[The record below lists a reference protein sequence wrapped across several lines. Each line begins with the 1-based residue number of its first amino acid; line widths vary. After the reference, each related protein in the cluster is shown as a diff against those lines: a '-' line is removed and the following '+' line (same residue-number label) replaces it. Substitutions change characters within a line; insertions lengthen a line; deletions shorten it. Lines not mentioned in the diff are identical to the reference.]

1 MRLVLAALLAATS
14 AAAEVAAEVANGA
27 AFGDWRVACTAE
39 TSARTLCALAQTVIA
54 REGGA
59 FLAEIGLNPGEGG
72 VVMVLRTP
80 AGTLLPVQPAYRVG
94 TGEARPLAWRT
105 CAGDF
110 CTAVRLLEPS
120 EVDALRRGRSMVI
133 GYHRAGEDAP
143 VAFDV
148 SLTGVTAGLAALG
161 AR

>member
-1 MRLVLAALLAATS
+1 MRVALVALIAAAP
-14 AAAEVAAEVANGA
+14 AAAEVRNGA
-27 AFGDWRVACTAE
+27 AFGDWTVTCTAE
-39 TSARTLCALAQTVIA
+39 TSARTLCALTQTVVA
-54 REGGA
+54 RNGGG

-80 AGTLLPVQPAYRVG
+80 SGTLLPVQPAYRVG
-94 TGEARPLAWRT
+94 AAAPQPLAWRT

-110 CTAVRLLEPS
+110 CTALRRLDPP

-133 GYHRAGEDAP
+133 GYHRAGEAAP
-143 VAFDV
+143 VAFEA
-148 SLTGVTAGLAALG
+148 SLNGVTAGLAALG